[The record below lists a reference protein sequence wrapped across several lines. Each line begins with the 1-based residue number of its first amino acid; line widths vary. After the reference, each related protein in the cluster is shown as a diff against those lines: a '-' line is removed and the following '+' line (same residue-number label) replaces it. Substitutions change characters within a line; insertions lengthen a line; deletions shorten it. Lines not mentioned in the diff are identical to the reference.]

1 MKILVL
7 NAGSSS
13 LKGLLCEVAEPLP
26 SRARAPLWKAH
37 AQWGR
42 EQEIASLKVETT
54 NGNCEQEVPFS
65 SPKQLT
71 ADVLQTLCK
80 GSAAVLAS
88 ASDVAVV
95 GHRIVHGGR
104 NLRSTAR
111 ITPEVK
117 AEIARAAEFA
127 PEHNRLELEVIEAAE
142 QLLGPQIPQ
151 VAVFD
156 TAFHDTLPHAAKV
169 YPGPYSWLDQGIERY
184 GFHGISHQYVSRRGA
199 EILGR
204 DLASLRMITCHLGNG
219 CSLAAIRNGRSV
231 DTTMGFTPLEGLMMG
246 TRSGSI
252 DPGIIIYLLRHKH
265 YGADDLDRI
274 LNEESGLKGVSG
286 VSGDMRAVLSAI
298 SEGNQRA
305 KLAFEVYAHSVA
317 RGIGAMLAS
326 LGGLDALVFTAG
338 VGENC
343 APLRDLVCK
352 RFDFAGV
359 QCDDAK
365 NNASPGDADIATADS
380 PVRVLVIHT
389 EEDWEIMRECWNLIR
404 L

>member
-13 LKGLLCEVAEPLP
+13 LKGLLCDVEEPLP
-26 SRARAPLWKAH
+26 SRPPAAMWKAT

-42 EQEIASLKVETT
+42 EQGTASLEVETT
-54 NGNCEQEVPFS
+54 NGRCEQRVAFH
-65 SPKQLT
+65 SPKQL
-71 ADVLQTLCK
+71 AIDVLSTLCK
-80 GSAAVLAS
+80 GSTAVLAS
-88 ASDVAVV
+88 PNEIAVV

-104 NLRSTAR
+104 TLRSTTR
-111 ITPEVK
+111 VTGEVK
-117 AEIARAAEFA
+117 TEIARAAEFA
-127 PEHNRLELEVIEAAE
+127 PEHNRLELDAIVAVERV
-142 QLLGPQIPQ
+142 LGPQVSQ
-151 VAVFD
+151 MAVFD
-156 TAFHDTLPHAAKV
+156 TAFHATLPQLARV

-184 GFHGISHQYVSRRGA
+184 GFHGISHQYVSRRAA
-199 EILGR
+199 EIVGR

-252 DPGIIIYLLRHKH
+252 DPGILIYLLRHYH
-265 YGADDLDRI
+265 YTADDLDRI

-286 VSGDMRAVLSAI
+286 VSGDMRAVLAAMDA
-298 SEGNQRA
+298 GNERA
-305 KLAFEVYAHSVA
+305 RLAFDAYVHSVT

-343 APLRDLVCK
+343 APLRQLVCE
-352 RFDFAGV
+352 RFNFLGL
-359 QCDDAK
+359 QCDTAT
-365 NNASPGDADIATADS
+365 NNASPVDEDIATTDS
-380 PVRVLVIHT
+380 RVRVLVIHT
-389 EEDWEIMRECWNLIR
+389 EEDWEIMRECWKVAR
-404 L
+404 S